1 MNFNANEAAM
11 KMIDELVHTCRNLS
25 HMDGLMQLLHQA
37 SLETDTAQAAV
48 LVLSPGGNA
57 EQQATDESFSSGGN
71 AEQSQN
77 PPC

>member
-1 MNFNANEAAM
+1 MNVNATEAAM

-48 LVLSPGGNA
+48 LVLSPAGTPSNKGQMKVLA
-57 EQQATDESFSSGGN
+57 LAGR
-71 AEQSQN
+71 AKQSQN